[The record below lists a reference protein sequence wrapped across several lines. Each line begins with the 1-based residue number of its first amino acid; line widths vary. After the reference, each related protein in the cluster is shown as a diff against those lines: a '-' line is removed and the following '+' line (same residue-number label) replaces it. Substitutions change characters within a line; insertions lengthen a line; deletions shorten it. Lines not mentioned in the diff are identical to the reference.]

1 MRVIVAAQILFI
13 TPPKTRWKNK
23 SSARA
28 KRKVSLKKCSKGLL
42 LIN

>member
-13 TPPKTRWKNK
+13 TRPKAQWSKE

-28 KRKVSLKKCSKGLL
+28 KGQSVVQEMF
-42 LIN
+42 

>member
-13 TPPKTRWKNK
+13 TRPKAWGSKK

-28 KRKVSLKKCSKGLL
+28 KGQRVVQEMF
-42 LIN
+42 